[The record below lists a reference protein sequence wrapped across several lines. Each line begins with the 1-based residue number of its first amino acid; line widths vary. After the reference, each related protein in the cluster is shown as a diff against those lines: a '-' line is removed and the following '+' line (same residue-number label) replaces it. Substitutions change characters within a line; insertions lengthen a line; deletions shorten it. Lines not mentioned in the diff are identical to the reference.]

1 MEETSKKIGRK
12 SFLKKATLA
21 GAGLIT
27 ASCSTNESSNAPAII
42 TKKRVRWR
50 MVTTWPANFPV
61 LGEGCNKLAKWVED
75 MSDGQFT
82 IKVYGSGELAPPLE
96 TFDAVSDGA
105 VEMGNG
111 APYYWGGKMPAA
123 PIFCTIPFG
132 MNAQQMNAWMYGG
145 DGYKLWKELYAPFDV
160 IPFPGGNT
168 GPQMGGWFNKK
179 INGPGD
185 FKGLKMRIPGLGGK
199 VIEKLGGA
207 AVVSPGSEIYTNLE
221 RGVIDATEWVGP
233 YHDYLMGFYKIAKYY
248 YFPGWH
254 EPGPLL
260 ENMVNREAW
269 EKLPK
274 SYQAI
279 LETAS
284 ARQNIW
290 SISVFEAKNNEY
302 LNKIKTESDVE
313 ILQFSE
319 DTLNALKNAT
329 DEVME
334 NLVSK
339 DDKAKKIYDN
349 YNQFRKGIEA
359 WNSYDVL

>member
-1 MEETSKKIGRK
+1 MKKSTNKIDRK
-12 SFLKKATLA
+12 SFIRNTALA
-21 GAGLIT
+21 GAGII
-27 ASCSTNESSNAPAII
+27 ASSCGSKDKTESPAII
-42 TKKRVRWR
+42 TKKKVRWR
-50 MVTTWPANFPV
+50 MITTWPANFPV
-61 LGEGCNKLAKWVED
+61 LGEGCNKLAEWVKE
-75 MSDGQFT
+75 MSDGDFT

-96 TFDAVSDGA
+96 TFDAVSDGS

-111 APYYWGGKMPAA
+111 ASYYWGGKMPAA

-179 INGPGD
+179 INTPED

-207 AVVSPGSEIYTNLE
+207 AIVSPGSEIYTNLE

-269 EKLPK
+269 EKLPNSFK
-274 SYQAI
+274 AI
-279 LETAS
+279 LEAAS

-290 SISVFEAKNNEY
+290 SISMFEAKNNEY
-302 LNKIKTESDVE
+302 LNLIKESSDVE
-313 ILQFSE
+313 ILQFSDE
-319 DTLNALKNAT
+319 TIASLKKAT
-329 DEVME
+329 EEVMKE
-334 NLVSK
+334 LIEK
-339 DDKAKKIYDN
+339 DFKAKEIYEN
-349 YNQFRKGIEA
+349 YNQFRKGISA
-359 WNSYDVL
+359 WNKFDTL